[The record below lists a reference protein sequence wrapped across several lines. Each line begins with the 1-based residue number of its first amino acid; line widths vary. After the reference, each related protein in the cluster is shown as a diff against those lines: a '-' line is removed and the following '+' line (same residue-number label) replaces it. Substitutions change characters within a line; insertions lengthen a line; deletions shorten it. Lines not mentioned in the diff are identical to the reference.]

1 MATDISKTISLQEL
15 YAMLQPYRNATVS
28 LFSHDESTGL
38 LVRFSPK
45 KLRYVNGKFPA
56 LIYNGESFFA
66 IQAMSVTVADIK
78 TQAMS
83 FPCLSGHP
91 ISSMNL
97 KCIKILKN
105 VS

>member
-38 LVRFSPK
+38 LVRFSTK

-78 TQAMS
+78 NASDVFSMS
-83 FPCLSGHP
+83 VLASDFKYEFKMYKDS
-91 ISSMNL
+91 
-97 KCIKILKN
+97 
-105 VS
+105 